1 LGGPRDV
8 RTLENR
14 LRALAGDTGNVK
26 LPDVGTVALRRL
38 RFRGFDGAPLVLWT
52 PTQTGYLV
60 ASRELGREVK
70 VPRSTSELPSPSTPS
85 P

>member
-1 LGGPRDV
+1 M
-8 RTLENR
+8 
-14 LRALAGDTGNVK
+14 K